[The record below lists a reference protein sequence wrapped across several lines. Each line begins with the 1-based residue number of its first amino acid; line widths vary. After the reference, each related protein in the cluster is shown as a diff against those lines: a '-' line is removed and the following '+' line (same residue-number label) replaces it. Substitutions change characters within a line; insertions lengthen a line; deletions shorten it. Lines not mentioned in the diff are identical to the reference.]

1 MYLQLN
7 LYINWLRR
15 NQSFEIRET
24 KKKHIFFVKFSHFL
38 RSLHPEYIIFYFF
51 FYKDIYISHIK
62 PAERE
67 GINRHIVSTTI
78 SLFVPQERNIKN

>member
-51 FYKDIYISHIK
+51 FYKDIYIFHI
-62 PAERE
+62 
-67 GINRHIVSTTI
+67 S
-78 SLFVPQERNIKN
+78 SLQNEKALTAILFLRQLVFSFPKKEI